1 MDSAGSHPK
10 SGGSSIECASQG
22 WAAQG
27 FWSNMGHT
35 SVGAVTGCAAKCN
48 VPVAIVVT
56 VREPYKYWQSVFSY
70 SWIGDA
76 AFLTWWLGKYG
87 GMGTEQRRAGPL
99 RSFLHFMRWVEA
111 TGCCPWDGPR
121 VQSPDRWPISQS
133 GRLHRAC
140 GDPCRYDRLLHTETL
155 TDDWIAMVT
164 DFGLPRV
171 ALPRLNEAVGGR
183 TVTPPNMTL
192 TDEIVAIINRVDA
205 PMFSE
210 FGYQK
215 R

>member
-1 MDSAGSHPK
+1 
-10 SGGSSIECASQG
+10 
-22 WAAQG
+22 
-27 FWSNMGHT
+27 
-35 SVGAVTGCAAKCN
+35 
-48 VPVAIVVT
+48 
-56 VREPYKYWQSVFSY
+56 
-70 SWIGDA
+70 
-76 AFLTWWLGKYG
+76 
-87 GMGTEQRRAGPL
+87 
-99 RSFLHFMRWVEA
+99 
-111 TGCCPWDGPR
+111 
-121 VQSPDRWPISQS
+121 
-133 GRLHRAC
+133 
-140 GDPCRYDRLLHTETL
+140 
-155 TDDWIAMVT
+155 MVT